1 MTEGHAAVGQCPTE
15 DALVAWHERGA
26 TRITA
31 VGQHVVSCDACRR
44 DVDMLEPPDDAD
56 PTGLGRYRLR
66 GVISQGGFGVVC
78 DAWDVVLQRSV
89 AVKLTRA
96 ERAMP
101 HLMAEAIDQ
110 ARVSHP
116 NVLSVLDAGTDGDAT
131 YVVMERV
138 DGCDSETAA
147 LAPDFTAAQA
157 RGWVRDVARGLQ
169 ALHERGLVHGDISPR
184 NVLVGADGRAR
195 LIDFGSCR
203 THDSGR
209 GVTLGFVAPEG
220 AARPSV
226 SGDVFALGRT
236 LAWLLDRAGATPRD
250 RGRSV
255 VRRACQPSPQRRY
268 ETADAVARALQE
280 RSRAGGRARL
290 VIGGLLVAVLAS
302 DIAPDLEAVRARRVS
317 ERAEVLIREGEFSA
331 VRPLAD
337 TLRAQAHASGRDD
350 VMVLSLLLDAD
361 VATAEGREAE
371 AIALRQR
378 AAAHSQG
385 DVDAE
390 TRLQGLTA
398 RGLDLPAESA
408 DALLELAQ
416 GAALE
421 PEQHSFVA
429 AVRAV
434 VDAPDPS
441 RPLPE
446 PSGPYMRVL
455 QLAHVVRSLDPGAD
469 DAEPPPEVEC
479 GSMSGAYV
487 RGLCWSVSAVS
498 ALELGDLEKAEFQAS
513 EAILLIDNGELDDP
527 CDGQLAYVVRGS
539 ARLEARPAAAE
550 ADLRRASS
558 LCPEDPPED
567 KAIVDILR
575 AQALIRLGRNDE
587 ARTLEEGARSYAE
600 NNPDVAEGLSA
611 LADDRL
617 TLRAD

>member
-209 GVTLGFVAPEG
+209 GVTPGFVAPEG
-220 AARPSV
+220 AARPTV

-268 ETADAVARALQE
+268 ESADAVARALQE
-280 RSRAGGRARL
+280 RPQRGGRTRL
-290 VIGGLLVAVLAS
+290 LLGGLLVAVFAN
-302 DIAPDLEAVRARRVS
+302 DAAPDLQADRARRMFD
-317 ERAEVLIREGEFSA
+317 RADALLRDGEFTA
-331 VRPLAD
+331 AQPLAD
-337 TLRAQAHASGRDD
+337 SLRAQADASGRDD
-350 VMVLSLLLDAD
+350 VLVQSLLLDAKL
-361 VATAEGREAE
+361 ATAQGRETE
-371 AIALRQR
+371 AVELRRR

-390 TRLQGLTA
+390 TRLRGLTA
-398 RGLDLPAESA
+398 RIPDLPAESA
-408 DALLELAQ
+408 DALLDLAE
-416 GAALE
+416 GAALK

-434 VDAPDPS
+434 AYASDPS

-446 PSGPYMRVL
+446 PVGPYAQVL
-455 QLAHVVRSLDPGAD
+455 QLAHVVRSIDSSGAE
-469 DAEPPPEVEC
+469 AEPPQVQC
-479 GSMSGAYV
+479 DSMSGAYV
-487 RGLCWSVSAVS
+487 RGLCWSVSAAS
-498 ALELGDLEKAEFQAS
+498 ALDLGDLEMAESQAS
-513 EAILLIDNGELDDP
+513 EAIKLIDRGELEDP
-527 CDGQLAYVVRGS
+527 CDGQLAYVVRG
-539 ARLEARPAAAE
+539 AALLEAEPLSAE
-550 ADLRRASS
+550 TDLRRAYS
-558 LCPEDPPED
+558 LCPQDPPED
-567 KAIVDILR
+567 KAIIGLVWAR
-575 AQALIRLGRNDE
+575 ALIRLGRNDE
-587 ARTLEEGARSYAE
+587 ARTLEEGARPYAE
-600 NNPDVAEGLSA
+600 TFPDVAEGLSV

>member
-1 MTEGHAAVGQCPTE
+1 MTEGHVAVAQCPTE

-44 DVDMLEPPDDAD
+44 DVDMLNDADDAD

-89 AVKLTRA
+89 AVKLTRT

-116 NVLSVLDAGTDGDAT
+116 NVLSVLDAGTDGDAS

-138 DGCDSETAA
+138 DGCDSETAS
-147 LAPDFTAAQA
+147 LAPNFTAAKA

-203 THDSGR
+203 THAPDR
-209 GVTLGFVAPEG
+209 GVTPGFVPPEG

-226 SGDVFALGRT
+226 SADVFALGRT

-250 RGRSV
+250 RGRTV

-268 ETADAVARALQE
+268 ETADAFADALQV
-280 RSRAGGRARL
+280 RPVAGGRAR
-290 VIGGLLVAVLAS
+290 VVVGGLLLAVLAS
-302 DIAPDLEAVRARRVS
+302 DVAPDLEGDRARRVS
-317 ERAEVLIREGEFSA
+317 QRAEVMVREGEFTA

-337 TLRAQAHASGRDD
+337 SLRRQANASGRDD
-350 VMVLSLLLDAD
+350 LMVLSLLLDAD
-361 VATAEGREAE
+361 VATAEGREDE
-371 AIALRQR
+371 AVALRRR

-390 TRLQGLTA
+390 TRLRGLTA
-398 RGLDLPAESA
+398 HGLDLPLESA
-408 DALLELAQ
+408 ETLLDLAQ
-416 GAALE
+416 GAAIE

-434 VDAPDPS
+434 LDAPDPS
-441 RPLPE
+441 RPLPQ

-455 QLAHVVRSLDPGAD
+455 QLAHVVRSLDPATD
-469 DAEPPPEVEC
+469 DAEAPRVQC
-479 GSMSGAYV
+479 GAMSGAYI
-487 RGLCWSVSAVS
+487 RGLCWSVSAAS
-498 ALELGDLEKAEFQAS
+498 ALELGDLEKAESQAS
-513 EAILLIDNGELDDP
+513 QAILLVDNGELDDP

-539 ARLEARPAAAE
+539 ARLEARPVAAE
-550 ADLRRASS
+550 ADLRRASA
-558 LCPEDPPED
+558 LCPEDPPQD

-587 ARTLEEGARSYAE
+587 ARTLEEGARPYAE
-600 NNPDVAEGLSA
+600 NNPDVAEGLA
-611 LADDRL
+611 VLAEDRRS
-617 TLRAD
+617 LRAE